1 MDTIYIECN
10 GEKIPYTLFGMSKN
24 SSSDR
29 CNKDNF
35 CTKEC
40 KMYEIYE
47 NGVYKIYR
55 RGSLPP
61 SIPVSLFKS
70 KRSRSTR
77 RSKNKSKRRSLR
89 RSTRRSR
96 NKSKRRSDRRSKSR
110 K

>member
-10 GEKIPYTLFGMSKN
+10 GENIPYTLFGMSKN

-70 KRSRSTR
+70 KRRSGRRSTR

-96 NKSKRRSDRRSKSR
+96 NKSKRIA
-110 K
+110 

>member
-1 MDTIYIECN
+1 MDIIYIECN
-10 GEKIPYTLFGMSKN
+10 GEKVPYTLFGMSKN

-61 SIPVSLFKS
+61 SIPVPTFKS
-70 KRSRSTR
+70 KRSKSKRS
-77 RSKNKSKRRSLR
+77 KSKRRS
-89 RSTRRSR
+89 TR
-96 NKSKRRSDRRSKSR
+96 K
-110 K
+110 

>member
-10 GEKIPYTLFGMSKN
+10 GENIPYTLFGMSNN

-61 SIPVSLFKS
+61 SIPVSTFKS
-70 KRSRSTR
+70 KRRSGRRSTR

-96 NKSKRRSDRRSKSR
+96 NKSKRIA
-110 K
+110 